1 MFDIA
6 SYIIVFQAIVKML
19 GFFWPLIVMAAV
31 LIMWS
36 SRSRRV

>member
-1 MFDIA
+1 MFDIK
-6 SYIIVFQAIVKML
+6 SYIIVFQAGVKML

>member
-1 MFDIA
+1 MLEIDN
-6 SYIIVFQAIVKML
+6 YILVFKCSVKMF